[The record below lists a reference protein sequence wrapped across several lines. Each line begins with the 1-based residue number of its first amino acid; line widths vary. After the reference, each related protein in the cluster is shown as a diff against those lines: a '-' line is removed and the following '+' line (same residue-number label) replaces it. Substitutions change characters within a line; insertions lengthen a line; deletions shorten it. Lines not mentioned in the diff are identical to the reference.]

1 MSPFDLLLV
10 AWVLVFGLSGFF
22 RGFAAQVVSLVGG
35 GVGIVVG
42 AWLAPHL
49 LTDGANGAW
58 VPLASLVGAAIGAF
72 AAGLVT
78 GRVAARA
85 HATLAAN
92 PVSNAVDRAG
102 GASQQTPRSAN

>member
-1 MSPFDLLLV
+1 MP
-10 AWVLVFGLSGFF
+10 
-22 RGFAAQVVSLVGG
+22 
-35 GVGIVVG
+35 
-42 AWLAPHL
+42 
-49 LTDGANGAW
+49 
-58 VPLASLVGAAIGAF
+58 F

-102 GASQQTPRSAN
+102 GAAAGAVVGLALAWALAVLFLHQPGLGLRQAVQRSAILPALVRAVPPEPFKQVGEFHQALGGENSQPTPINEAN